1 MTINMVGKKI
11 LLRNVYITIF
21 VILLITIGC
30 YIIQSR
36 YFNSN
41 HHGYH
46 IVNISSK
53 NIDKF
58 IVYTSRSDSIMET
71 LETGRSFA
79 SMGEI
84 IITLSAIFGF
94 EKLGYQVVIVN
105 SRYDFQ
111 LHNNNVKGYVVDY
124 KTLGNVKDLV
134 LTKESIGKVS
144 FFCSW
149 GRTDDEMKKLW
160 SNGNYYLP
168 ATRVLTPYD
177 LGGHTSDGKRIA
189 NNTFL
194 GFLPSI
200 LELPNKSSHD
210 IVLSQSISGY
220 LMGKAR
226 YLLFYN
232 NTDVLIDYLGN
243 NGHTLYIT
251 SDEITETRKGIE
263 NLGLLSRQNFIK
275 LLKHIKYIVGSGQ
288 PLHGTSLVEIFQEE
302 VFFLAPS
309 SQIPYSIQ
317 QHPNYICTDNM
328 NFSTI
333 EKFISNVSTGKI
345 KPKKI
350 PLNEFSLDSYMN
362 RICSIY
368 DIVPCLF

>member
-1 MTINMVGKKI
+1 MTIFGIMV
-11 LLRNVYITIF
+11 
-21 VILLITIGC
+21 ITIGC

-41 HHGYH
+41 RGYH

-71 LETGRSFA
+71 LETGRSFS

-84 IITLSAIFGF
+84 IITLSAIYGF
-94 EKLGYQVVIVN
+94 EKLGYQVVVVN

-111 LHNNNVKGYVVDY
+111 LHNNNVKGYVLDY

-134 LTKESIGKVS
+134 LTKESIGKVG

-160 SNGNYYLP
+160 SNGDYYLP

-177 LGGHTSDGKRIA
+177 LGGYTSDGKRIA

-200 LELPNKSSHD
+200 LELPSKSSHD
-210 IVLSQSISGY
+210 IALSQSISGY
-220 LMGKAR
+220 LMGKTR
-226 YLLFYN
+226 YILFYN
-232 NTDVLIDYLGN
+232 HTDALIDYLGN

-251 SDEITETRKGIE
+251 SDEITEKRKGIE
-263 NLGLLSRQNFIK
+263 NLGLLSRQSFVK

-317 QHPNYICTDNM
+317 RHPNYICTDNM
-328 NFSTI
+328 NFTSI
-333 EKFISNVSTGKI
+333 EKFISNVSSGKI

-350 PLNEFSLDSYMN
+350 SLDEFSIDSYMN
-362 RICSIY
+362 RICSVY
-368 DIVPCLF
+368 GIVPCNYAH